1 MTISK
6 HKPATYA
13 DLEAV
18 PSNLVA
24 EIIFGT
30 LVTHP
35 RPLFGHGRATSA
47 LGAIT
52 TGSYQFGNGG
62 PGGWE
67 FIDEPE
73 LHFGSHVVVPD
84 IGGWRRNRSPGPS
97 SAGYTSIAPDWICEG
112 LSEST
117 EKYDPG
123 QKRAIH
129 AQYGVGHLWFL
140 DARVK
145 SLECFVLQN
154 KEWVLKG
161 TYFDSE
167 RVCAAPFDA
176 MTFSLELLWPPD
188 EPAAVNDPFA
198 I

>member
-1 MTISK
+1 MTIAK

-18 PSNLVA
+18 PPNLVA
-24 EIIFGT
+24 EILFGT

-35 RPLFGHGRATSA
+35 RPLLGHGRATSA

-67 FIDEPE
+67 FIVEPE
-73 LHFGSHVVVPD
+73 LHLGSHVVVPD
-84 IGGWRRNRSPGPS
+84 IGGWRRTRSPGPS
-97 SAGYTSIAPDWICEG
+97 SAAYTTVAPDWICES
-112 LSEST
+112 LSAST
-117 EKYDPG
+117 EKIDRG
-123 QKRAIH
+123 QKRAIY
-129 AQYGVGHLWFL
+129 AQFGVGHLWFL

-154 KEWVLKG
+154 MEWVLKG
-161 TYFDSE
+161 TFFDDE
-167 RVCAAPFDA
+167 KVCAAPFDA

-188 EPAAVNDPFA
+188 EPTPAND
-198 I
+198 